1 MSDPQSNPSQI
12 PRTHTEA
19 NLARLGL
26 ISIQERIP
34 SDFTRWEIEF
44 ENNGRP
50 ARLEC
55 VAAGD
60 YGGVPHGL
68 DGDIAIA
75 LIDLYIEAGAS
86 EDGVINTTAYKL
98 LQRSGLSDKGHYY
111 KALRESLLRL
121 RSTLYTASEAWI
133 DRKKERW
140 TSVTFNYIE
149 KFNFVESENRI
160 FVKGTT
166 LVIKLSDVIVRSIH
180 AHHLKPLDLDFLTS
194 LDRPLTRALYRLLD
208 GQRYDPI
215 NPESGP
221 PKQELTRLLVEWGRE
236 CKIVD
241 PQAVR
246 IRRTLTGAHE
256 ELIERGYLERVD
268 FQGRGQKQSIT
279 YVFTSPEVVSVVDP
293 AVVDTLARNGVSR
306 VVGRRLVQE
315 FGEQHVTERIRKAE
329 ALKTVDFTPR
339 NRAGFLIDVIRD
351 QVGKYVEPL
360 GYAPVKVTEEDRK
373 KAMVQSDQRLIEEF
387 ELAKEAEYRQLSQ
400 AARVEVVLKELDV
413 IIKPL
418 LNADVRERLRA
429 QMMVQLGDP
438 RDLRAQ
444 VLTLKRTGDLKA
456 LKSLLENPRF

>member
-1 MSDPQSNPSQI
+1 VPEAESNPTQI

-44 ENNGRP
+44 DNNGRP

-86 EDGVINTTAYKL
+86 DDGVINTTAYKL

-149 KFNFVESENRI
+149 KFNFVESENRV

-166 LVIKLSDVIVRSIH
+166 LVIKLSEVIVRSIH

-279 YVFTSPEVVSVVDP
+279 YVFASPHVVSVVDP
-293 AVVDTLARNGVSR
+293 GVVDALARNGVSR

-315 FGEQHVTERIRKAE
+315 FGEQHVTDRIRKAE

-339 NRAGFLIDVIRD
+339 NQAGFLIDVIRD
-351 QVGKYVEPL
+351 QVGKYVEPRS
-360 GYAPVKVTEEDRK
+360 YTPIKVADSDRK
-373 KAMVQSDQRLIEEF
+373 KALLQNEQRLIEEF
-387 ELAKEAEYRQLSQ
+387 EAAKEAEYRQLSQ
-400 AARVEVVLKELDV
+400 AGRVDLILKELEFV
-413 IIKPL
+413 IKPYL
-418 LNADVRERLRA
+418 KANQRDRLRA
-429 QMMVQLGDP
+429 QMMIQLGDP
-438 RDLRAQ
+438 REFRATVLKLIRTSDLI
-444 VLTLKRTGDLKA
+444 A
-456 LKSLLENPRF
+456 LKTLLDDPQF